1 MILVSKEELL
11 QFVQLALR
19 HLSFWIIR
27 ALRVLALMEVIN
39 VITLT
44 HPRLINQL
52 QFLCL
57 VSDMAD
63 EQPDTSWLDEVL
75 EEAKEKRESEPA
87 MVPPPV
93 SSIENAYVNI
103 SEEEKE
109 RKFRRGNLILI
120 FLVVIQL
127 IALGFVIWW
136 P

>member
-1 MILVSKEELL
+1 
-11 QFVQLALR
+11 
-19 HLSFWIIR
+19 
-27 ALRVLALMEVIN
+27 
-39 VITLT
+39 
-44 HPRLINQL
+44 
-52 QFLCL
+52 
-57 VSDMAD
+57 MAD

-87 MVPPPV
+87 MVPPRV